1 MISAPKM
8 SVVLSFYNEADNIP
22 ELISRLR
29 AVLGALADSG
39 EISGHE
45 LVFVNDASKDHSLQ
59 LLQEQDRSH
68 GDIRI
73 LNMSR
78 NFGVSTCVLAG
89 MEYCSGDVVV
99 YMDSDLQDPPETIP
113 EMLSAYKKG
122 DGVEVVHTVR
132 RARDGETAFKLIC
145 TRVGYW
151 ILKYVATIPLQIE
164 AGDFKLISRRV
175 LEHLVQLREKRPYLR
190 GLVCWVGFK
199 QATVYYRREP
209 RFAGETKFIAMGPK
223 VIANF
228 FSSALIA
235 FSDLPLQLSS
245 WFGAIVSLLSL
256 LFSGWLGLAWLRDQP
271 IPSWAL
277 PFALLSFI
285 AGAQL
290 FSIGLLGLYVAAIHV
305 ESKRRPNYI
314 TESTYGFAFS
324 PAPSQPNTPR
334 NH

>member
-1 MISAPKM
+1 MISAPQI
-8 SVVLSFYNEADNIP
+8 SIILSFYNEADNIP

-29 AVLGALADSG
+29 GVLVPLAEAG

-45 LVFVNDASKDHSLQ
+45 LVFVNDASTDHSLL
-59 LLQEQDRSH
+59 LLQEHDREH

-89 MEYCSGDVVV
+89 MEYCSGDVIV

-113 EMLSAYKKG
+113 QMLFAYKNG
-122 DGVEVVHTVR
+122 NGVEVVHTVR

-145 TRVGYW
+145 TRLGYW
-151 ILKYVATIPLQIE
+151 ILKYIATIPLQIE

-199 QATVYYRREP
+199 QDTVYYRREP

-235 FSDLPLQLSS
+235 FSDIPLQLSS
-245 WFGAIVSLLSL
+245 WFGALVSLLSL
-256 LFSGWLGLAWLRDQP
+256 LFSAWLGLDWLRGQP
-271 IPSWAL
+271 IPGWAL

-314 TESTYGFAFS
+314 TESTYGFQFS
-324 PAPSQPNTPR
+324 PRPSSQKPPR
-334 NH
+334 HD